1 MSKTLN
7 DPKRL
12 ERQILLF
19 RSCVKLVFAPPVPS

>member
-12 ERQILLF
+12 ERQIMLF
-19 RSCVKLVFAPPVPS
+19 RTLVKLTFAPG